1 MKNTGG
7 RCRTMTTYAKF
18 KKMCRKITALQVTI
32 VYLVT
37 STLWIYGSNWL
48 MDNCCLPNASCL
60 KEIRDGVFIL
70 VSGAILYLVASR
82 FLITFLYSEKQ
93 LHQSQNRFR
102 ALYENL
108 TQGVIYVAAD
118 GHVVSANPAAEEI
131 TGMPLEQLISLS
143 IRSLKGRLIREDGSE
158 FPWRQ
163 YPGVVALNR
172 GEVVKGVIM
181 GFSHPRHKRQCWIR
195 VDAVPQFFSGKPR
208 PDEVFISIEDITEF
222 HSAQKKIEQ
231 LAYYDPLTGL
241 PNRRLFMDRLN
252 QTVKHAERNNE
263 HLALLFID
271 LDKFKSVNDRFGH
284 SGGDDYLCEVAQ
296 RLEQAVR
303 KSDTVARLSG
313 DEFVVLLSTVHNGND
328 GELMAKKLFKQL
340 HPTVG
345 INGHDVSIN
354 ASIGI
359 ACYPQDAA
367 SAEGLLQCAD
377 TAMYRAKHQG
387 KNNFCSFMPKAE

>member
-1 MKNTGG
+1 
-7 RCRTMTTYAKF
+7 MTHYAKF

-48 MDNCCLPNASCL
+48 MENCGLQSIGPL
-60 KEIRDGVFIL
+60 KDVRDGVFIL

-102 ALYENL
+102 ALYENM
-108 TQGVIYVAAD
+108 TQGVIYIAAD
-118 GHVVSANPAAEEI
+118 GHVISANPAAEEI
-131 TGMPLEQLISLS
+131 TGMPLEQLINMSV
-143 IRSLKGRLIREDGSE
+143 RSLKGKLVDENGAE
-158 FPWRQ
+158 FPWRD
-163 YPGVVALNR
+163 YPGVIALSR
-172 GEVVKGVIM
+172 GEVVKNIIM
-181 GFSHPRHKRQCWIR
+181 GFHHPRRKTQCWVR
-195 VDAVPQFFSGKPR
+195 VDAVPQFFSSKSQ

-222 HSAQKKIEQ
+222 QLAQKKIEQ
-231 LAYYDPLTGL
+231 LAYYDALTGL
-241 PNRRLFMDRLN
+241 PNRRLFMDRLS

-271 LDKFKSVNDRFGH
+271 LDKFKTVNDRFGH
-284 SGGDDYLCEVAQ
+284 SGGDDYLCEVAA
-296 RLEQAVR
+296 RLENTVR

-313 DEFVVLLSTVHNGND
+313 DEFVVLLSAVNNGND
-328 GELMAKKLFKQL
+328 GELMAKKLFEQL
-340 HPTVG
+340 QPTVD
-345 INGHDVSIN
+345 IHGHDVSIN

-359 ACYPQDAA
+359 ASYPQDAA

-377 TAMYRAKHQG
+377 TAMYRAKNQG
-387 KNNFCSFMPKAE
+387 KNNFCSFNQAINNG